1 MEIWKSVLDWEGLY
15 EVSNK
20 GRFRSLPKQIIR
32 SNGKV
37 QTFKGKILSPSLDK
51 EGYLQLSLAHEGL
64 VVKKKAHRLVAESFI
79 KRIPDNMEINHINGI
94 KNDNRVENLEIVTK
108 SQNILHAYSI
118 LGRDNC
124 AYKLQ
129 KKICK
134 YSIKPRKSQ
143 KSPAIKGELLAI
155 LDGIN
160 FASRDTG
167 IIASSIQACLTG
179 KQKTAGGFIWEY
191 F

>member
-1 MEIWKSVLDWEGLY
+1 MEIWKPILDWEGLY

-32 SNGKV
+32 NNGRV
-37 QTFKGKILSPSLDK
+37 QTFKGKILHPSLDK
-51 EGYLQLSLAHEGL
+51 EGYVQISVAHEGRTI
-64 VVKKKAHRLVAESFI
+64 KKKGHRVVAESFI
-79 KRIPDNMEINHINGI
+79 GRIPDNMEINHINGV

-108 SQNILHAYSI
+108 SENISHAYSI
-118 LGRDNC
+118 LDRDNGAC
-124 AYKLQ
+124 KLQ

-143 KSPAIKGELLAI
+143 KSPAIKDELLDT

-160 FASRDTG
+160 FASRNTG
-167 IIASSIQACLTG
+167 IIVSSIQACLKG

-191 F
+191 Y